1 MSNFEKKS
9 QKTSITTLQKQSLKT
24 TKNPNQ
30 SFKTPSINS
39 FILQAKKITA
49 NTWLNLQKI

>member
-1 MSNFEKKS
+1 MSNFKKEPKNFYYH
-9 QKTSITTLQKQSLKT
+9 QKKTIPQKPP
-24 TKNPNQ
+24 KNPNQ
-30 SFKTPSINS
+30 KFKPPSINS